1 MAGRYTLTMLKP
13 TGVKNGHAGEILK
26 MIVSDGGFRIAA
38 MKMLVMSETQA
49 AEFYKVHKDKP
60 FYQSLIKFM
69 TSGPII
75 AAVLEKEN
83 AVKAFRDFIGKTNP
97 EEADP
102 DTIRGKFGVNIEQNC
117 VHGSDSDENALRE
130 IKFFF
135 STSEIFDKDGNLID
149 L

>member
-1 MAGRYTLTMLKP
+1 MAGKYTLTMVKP
-13 TGVKNGHAGEILK
+13 TGVREGHAGEILK
-26 MIVSDGGFRIAA
+26 IITKDGGFRIAA
-38 MKMLVMSETQA
+38 MKMVKLSEA
-49 AEFYKVHKDKP
+49 DAKEFYKVHADKP
-60 FYQSLIKFM
+60 FYNDLVKFM

-83 AVKAFRDFIGKTNP
+83 AVQAFRNFIGATNP
-97 EEADP
+97 AEAAEG
-102 DTIRGKFGVNIEQNC
+102 TIRKMFGKSIEQNC

-135 STSEIFDKDGNLID
+135 STREIYDQDGNPID